1 MKKIITLLLGT
12 FLCVLSF
19 AENNS
24 SAIIYAETSF
34 NFYKTQN
41 AILNIHPNYSS
52 CSPIEL
58 SYDDI
63 KNTKFVIQNGGGITI
78 RSQSIENN
86 QEGIIYSNDYIK
98 LSSGF
103 HAKAGCNLHIV
114 IKNKQL

>member
-24 SAIIYAETSF
+24 SAIVYAETSF

-58 SYDDI
+58 SQNDI
-63 KNTKFVIQNGGGITI
+63 KNTKFIIQNTWGI
-78 RSQSIENN
+78 SIEN
-86 QEGIIYSNDYIK
+86 
-98 LSSGF
+98 
-103 HAKAGCNLHIV
+103 
-114 IKNKQL
+114 